1 MVPRHEVNRPAEVTS
16 WDWPYD
22 LILPHIGGFS
32 GPGFSGF
39 TSYLIY
45 RDTIDNHFA
54 IASACADLISA
65 GTVLSPWLALCAD
78 MDRVQILLFSN
89 DKDQIV
95 MRMMIDAEI
104 IVVEPK
110 KPYASNTRHAR

>member
-1 MVPRHEVNRPAEVTS
+1 
-16 WDWPYD
+16 
-22 LILPHIGGFS
+22 
-32 GPGFSGF
+32 
-39 TSYLIY
+39 
-45 RDTIDNHFA
+45 
-54 IASACADLISA
+54 
-65 GTVLSPWLALCAD
+65 
-78 MDRVQILLFSN
+78 MDRVQFLLFSN